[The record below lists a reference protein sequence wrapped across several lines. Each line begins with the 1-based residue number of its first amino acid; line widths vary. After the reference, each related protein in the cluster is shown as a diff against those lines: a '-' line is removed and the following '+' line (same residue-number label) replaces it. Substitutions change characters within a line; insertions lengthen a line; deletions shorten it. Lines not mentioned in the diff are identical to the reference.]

1 MHWPRT
7 RVHSRARD
15 PSIERLPSRRSVDVG
30 LITLATV
37 FSLWLGWELIN
48 VICGADRWGADVGNS
63 SIDSSSVYRF
73 WPVKFAAAFESCV
86 YSCNVIVDVHVRLLD
101 LQLLVFQMSQDE
113 SGCREL
119 LAPLSATQASGCKPL
134 PAADGR
140 SAALFL
146 ADCPTQESSTHK
158 IQSEHSNE
166 QKRWNHN

>member
-1 MHWPRT
+1 MHWQTVQWPRT
-7 RVHSRARD
+7 RFHSRVIVR
-15 PSIERLPSRRSVDVG
+15 

-158 IQSEHSNE
+158 IQSEHRNK